1 MAEVKFSARAY
12 CKIILHVA
20 KYPHAAVN
28 GILLAEEQK
37 SKDGSRS
44 KGLNIVDAVPLFHLC
59 LHVSPMA
66 EIALT
71 QIDHLAT
78 SSSLVVAG
86 YYLANENLNDISAD
100 KPGHRIA
107 DKIAENFSA
116 ACLVVVDNRR
126 LSLTMEHT
134 ALIVSQYS
142 DGKWKTKDRHSVL
155 LEGPAGA
162 VQEAAA
168 ILLQRNYQSSLVDFD
183 NHLDDVSLDWLN
195 PETNEAIEE
204 AFNACLE
211 G

>member
-28 GILLAEEQK
+28 GVLLAEEPK
-37 SKDGSRS
+37 PKDGTRSKD
-44 KGLNIVDAVPLFHLC
+44 LNIVDAIPLFHLC

-71 QIDHLAT
+71 QIDHVAA

-86 YYLANENLNDISAD
+86 YYLANENLNDISTD

-107 DKIAENFSA
+107 DKIAENFSP

-126 LSLTMEHT
+126 LSLTMENT
-134 ALIVSQYS
+134 ALIVSQYG
-142 DGKWKTKDRHSVL
+142 DGKWKTKDRNSVL
-155 LEGPAGA
+155 LEGPAGV

-168 ILLQRNYQSSLVDFD
+168 ALLQQNRQRTLVDFD
-183 NHLDDVSLDWLN
+183 NHLDDVSLDWMN
-195 PETNEAIEE
+195 PEANDIIDE
-204 AFNACLE
+204 AFKACLDP
-211 G
+211 